1 MNILQKIITHKYI
14 EVARNKERLSIKD
27 LEKSSFME
35 TSVVSMKDHLLNET
49 KSGIIAEIKRKSPSK
64 GIIKAD
70 ANIQKISQG
79 YEKAGV
85 SGISVL
91 TDVNY
96 FGGSNED
103 FKQVRKGINC
113 PMLRKDFMVDEY
125 QIIEAKAMGADVI
138 LLIAAG
144 IDSKKCL
151 ELAEF
156 SKSLG
161 LEILLEIHNAKE
173 FHSHYNEYVTILGVN
188 NRNLETFEVSTDV
201 SKELATIIP
210 SEILKISESGI
221 SDPNTIIELRK
232 YEYQG
237 FLMGEAF
244 MKQTNPEIACKEF
257 INSISK
263 P

>member
-1 MNILQKIITHKYI
+1 MNILQKIIAHKHI
-14 EVARNKERLSIKD
+14 EVARNKERFPIEK

-35 TSVVSMKDHLLNET
+35 TSTKSMKEHILNDT

-64 GIIKAD
+64 GIINAN

-79 YEKAGV
+79 YEKPGV

-91 TDVNY
+91 TDINY
-96 FGGSNED
+96 FGGSNDD
-103 FKQVRKGINC
+103 FKQVRQGVNC

-125 QIIEAKAMGADVI
+125 QILEAKAMGADII

-144 IDSKKCL
+144 LDSKKCI
-151 ELAEF
+151 ELAQF

-161 LEILLEIHNAKE
+161 LEVLLEIHNAKE
-173 FHSHYNEYVTILGVN
+173 FQTHYNEHITIVGVN

-210 SEILKISESGI
+210 SDILKISESGI

-232 YEYQG
+232 YGYQG

-244 MKQTNPEIACKEF
+244 MKEANPELACKDF
-257 INSISK
+257 INKISVS
-263 P
+263 

>member
-1 MNILQKIITHKYI
+1 
-14 EVARNKERLSIKD
+14 
-27 LEKSSFME
+27 ME
-35 TSVVSMKDHLLNET
+35 TSVASMKGYLLKET

-64 GIIKAD
+64 GVINAD

-103 FKQVRKGINC
+103 FKQVRKEINC

-125 QIIEAKAMGADVI
+125 QIIEAKAMGADII

-151 ELAEF
+151 ELAKF
-156 SKSLG
+156 SKSIG

-173 FHSHYNEYVTILGVN
+173 FQTHYNEHVTIVGVN

-210 SEILKISESGI
+210 SGVLKISESGI

-232 YEYQG
+232 YGYQG

-244 MKQTNPEIACKEF
+244 MKQANPEIACKEF